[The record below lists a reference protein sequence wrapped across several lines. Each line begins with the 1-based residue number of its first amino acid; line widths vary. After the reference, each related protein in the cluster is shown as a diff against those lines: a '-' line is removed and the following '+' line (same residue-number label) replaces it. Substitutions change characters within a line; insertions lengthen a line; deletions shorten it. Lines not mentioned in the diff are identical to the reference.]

1 MDVGSVPSVS
11 RQLAES
17 SRQVTLDIP
26 PGIRNGS
33 RHEIALERVGIS
45 NLILNVMVLVA

>member
-1 MDVGSVPSVS
+1 MWGVCPLCHGYG
-11 RQLAES
+11 LAES

-33 RHEIALERVGIS
+33 RYEIALERVGIR
-45 NLILNVMVLVA
+45 NLILDVMVLVA